1 MIWREKKTLLLVL
14 GLLLAA
20 NTVFFFTYRVQY
32 ESRLSALDARKDSVR
47 AQLEEARRARV
58 AADQQVAAYRKI
70 ERDVADIFENRWS
83 TEGNR
88 LTGMITE
95 IKQLAVQAQM
105 VPPSYQFE
113 RAEATFTS
121 DSRQAGPRAN
131 QKTGATRMGISFV
144 VEGTYQQ
151 VRRLINMLELSDQF
165 VIIDRIGLTTGSGER
180 LTMNIHVKTL
190 FRDSTASRQLANSDL

>member
-1 MIWREKKTLLLVL
+1 MIWREKKILLLVL

-20 NTVFFFTYRVQY
+20 NTIFFFTYRVQY

-70 ERDVADIFENRWS
+70 ERDIADIFENRWS
-83 TEGNR
+83 TKDRR
-88 LTGMITE
+88 LTSMITE
-95 IKQLAVQAQM
+95 VKQLAVQAHM
-105 VPPSYQFE
+105 VPPSYRFE
-113 RAEATFTS
+113 IAEAKFTS
-121 DSRQAGPRAN
+121 DSRQTGARAN
-131 QKTGATRMGISFV
+131 QKTGATQMGISFV

-165 VIIDRIGLTTGSGER
+165 VIIDRIGLTTGSEDR
-180 LTMNIHVKTL
+180 LTMTIHVKTL
-190 FRDSTASRQLANSDL
+190 FRDPTASRQLANSDL